1 MTRHFTLSALIT
13 AIILFF
19 TSLCPAQ
26 AIVQDELVEATL
38 KNKELENPYQPYKY
52 NYEDLK
58 RIPIEL
64 RVMVNIKSENDVT
77 EGERIVFLACHDVYE
92 KGHKILKKNEQVYA
106 KVETIISSG
115 MNGIPASIIFS
126 DFKFNNIDSA
136 KVTDIYEVYG
146 QDRSLWVF
154 PLKWALTFLPPTG
167 SLTNFIKGGHAKLK
181 DNETIELYYH
191 PNW

>member
-1 MTRHFTLSALIT
+1 MAVILSGT
-13 AIILFF
+13 A
-19 TSLCPAQ
+19 AQ
-26 AIVQDELVEATL
+26 AVVNDELVETTL
-38 KNKELENPYQPYKY
+38 KGKELKNPYQPYKY

-58 RIPIEL
+58 RVPIEL
-64 RVMVNIKSENDVT
+64 RVMVNIKSEKDIE

-92 KGHKILKKNEQVYA
+92 HGRKILKRNDPVYA
-106 KVETIISSG
+106 KVETIIKSG
-115 MNGIPASIIFS
+115 MNGIPASIIFG
-126 DFKFNNIDSA
+126 DFRFDNIDSA
-136 KVTDIYEVYG
+136 KVTDTYEVYG

-181 DNETIELYYH
+181 DHETITLYYH